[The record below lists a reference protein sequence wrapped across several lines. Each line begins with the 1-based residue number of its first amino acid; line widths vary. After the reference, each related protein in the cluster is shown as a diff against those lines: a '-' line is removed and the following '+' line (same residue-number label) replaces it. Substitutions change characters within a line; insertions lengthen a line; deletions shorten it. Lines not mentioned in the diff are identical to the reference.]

1 MNKSLEELFQLAES
15 AKPEMMKTWEFL
27 VNRDCGSDNKAG
39 VDKAGQ
45 DVKAFLEPLGFNV
58 YFHEYEKAGNMLV
71 ATYGDVTKPF
81 VILTGHLDTVFKDG
95 TAAERP
101 FTVKE
106 GKVTGPGCLD
116 MKGGVTILLYA
127 MKFLTEA
134 GYDKYPLKIIL
145 AGDEEVGHTQSD
157 GANDYLKEAEG
168 AIMGFNMETGYL
180 NNGIVVERKG
190 CCRFEWDFEGVGAH
204 SGNNPQ
210 DGRSAVQEFCH
221 KAIDMEKLT
230 DFEEGTT
237 INVGVISGGTV
248 ANAIPEHAHCV
259 VDVRFRTE
267 KGLERA
273 VKGFEEIA
281 KKQYIPDTKT
291 TFRQTTR
298 IEAMERLDS
307 SLALFERANAVALNH
322 GLTELKAIAVGGGS
336 DSAYLTKA
344 GIPTLCALGV
354 RGQFNHTERE
364 WAEEASLIE
373 REKLLLALLN
383 DL

>member
-1 MNKSLEELFQLAES
+1 MNKTLEELFQQAEA

-39 VDKAGQ
+39 VDQAGR
-45 DVKAFLEPLGFNV
+45 DVKAILEPLGFDV

-95 TAAERP
+95 TAAARP
-101 FTVKE
+101 FTVND

-127 MKFLTEA
+127 MKFLIEA

-145 AGDEEVGHTQSD
+145 AGDEEVGHNQSD
-157 GANDYLKEAEG
+157 AANDYLKEAEG
-168 AIMGFNMETGYL
+168 GIMGFNLETGYL
-180 NNGIVVERKG
+180 NNGVVIERKG

-267 KGLERA
+267 KGLNRA

-281 KKQYIPDTKT
+281 KKQYIADTKT
-291 TFRQTTR
+291 SFRQTTR

-307 SLALFERANAVALNH
+307 SLALLDRANAVAEEV
-322 GLTELKAIAVGGGS
+322 GLPHMPGIAVGGGS

-344 GIPTLCALGV
+344 GIPTLCAIGV

-364 WAEEASLIE
+364 WAEEASLVE
-373 REKLLLALLN
+373 REKLLLALLTK
-383 DL
+383 L

>member
-45 DVKAFLEPLGFNV
+45 DVKAFLEPLGFKV

-145 AGDEEVGHTQSD
+145 AGDEEIGHTQSD

-291 TFRQTTR
+291 SFRQTTR

-307 SLALFERANAVALNH
+307 SLALFERANAVALSH

>member
-1 MNKSLEELFQLAES
+1 MNKTLEELFQQAEA
-15 AKPEMMKTWEFL
+15 AKPEMMKTWEIL
-27 VNRDCGSDNKAG
+27 VNRDCGSDNKTG
-39 VDKAGQ
+39 VDLVGQ
-45 DVKAFLEPLGFNV
+45 DVKAFLEPLGFDV

-81 VILTGHLDTVFKDG
+81 VILTGHMDTVFKDG
-95 TAAERP
+95 AAATRP
-101 FTVKE
+101 FTVKD
-106 GKVTGPGCLD
+106 GRVTGPGCLD

-127 MKFLTEA
+127 VKFLTEA

-145 AGDEEVGHTQSD
+145 AGDEEVGHNQSD
-157 GANDYLKEAEG
+157 AANDYLEEAKG
-168 AIMGFNMETGYL
+168 AIMGFNLETGYL
-180 NNGIVVERKG
+180 NNGVVVERKG

-267 KGLERA
+267 KGLARA

-281 KKQYIPDTKT
+281 KKQYIADTKT
-291 TFRQTTR
+291 SFYQTTR

-307 SLALFERANAVALNH
+307 TLALLDRANAVAAEV
-322 GLTELKAIAVGGGS
+322 GLPPMPGIAVGGGS

-344 GIPTLCALGV
+344 GIPTLCAVGV

-364 WAEEASLIE
+364 WAEEASLVE
-373 REKLLLALLN
+373 REKLLLAMLTKL
-383 DL
+383 

>member
-1 MNKSLEELFQLAES
+1 MNKTLEELFQQAEA
-15 AKPEMMKTWEFL
+15 AKPEMMKTWEIL

-39 VDKAGQ
+39 VDLVGQ
-45 DVKAFLEPLGFNV
+45 DVKAFLKPLGFDV

-81 VILTGHLDTVFKDG
+81 VILTGHMDTVFKDG
-95 TAAERP
+95 AAAARP
-101 FTVKE
+101 FTVKD
-106 GKVTGPGCLD
+106 GRVTGPGCLD
-116 MKGGVTILLYA
+116 MKGGITILLYA
-127 MKFLTEA
+127 VKFLTEA

-145 AGDEEVGHTQSD
+145 AGDEEVGHNQSD
-157 GANDYLKEAEG
+157 AANDYLEEAKG
-168 AIMGFNMETGYL
+168 AIMGFNLETGYL
-180 NNGIVVERKG
+180 NNGVVVERKG

-267 KGLERA
+267 KGLARA

-281 KKQYIPDTKT
+281 KKQYIADTKT
-291 TFRQTTR
+291 SFYQTTR

-307 SLALFERANAVALNH
+307 TLALLDRANAVAAEV
-322 GLTELKAIAVGGGS
+322 GLPPMPGIAVGGGS

-344 GIPTLCALGV
+344 GIPTLCAVGV

-364 WAEEASLIE
+364 WAEEASLVE
-373 REKLLLALLN
+373 REKLLLAMLTKL
-383 DL
+383 

>member
-1 MNKSLEELFQLAES
+1 MNKTLEELFQQAEA
-15 AKPEMMKTWEFL
+15 AKPEMMKTWEIL

-39 VDKAGQ
+39 VDLVGQ
-45 DVKAFLEPLGFNV
+45 DVKAFLKPLGFDV

-81 VILTGHLDTVFKDG
+81 VILTGHMDTVFKDG
-95 TAAERP
+95 AAAARP
-101 FTVKE
+101 FTVKD
-106 GKVTGPGCLD
+106 GRVTGPGCLD

-127 MKFLTEA
+127 VKFLIEA

-145 AGDEEVGHTQSD
+145 AGDEEVGHNQSD
-157 GANDYLKEAEG
+157 AANDYLEEAKG
-168 AIMGFNMETGYL
+168 AIMGFNLETGYL
-180 NNGIVVERKG
+180 NNGVVVERKG

-267 KGLERA
+267 KGLARA

-281 KKQYIPDTKT
+281 KKQYIADTKT
-291 TFRQTTR
+291 SFYQTTR

-307 SLALFERANAVALNH
+307 TLALLDRANAVAAEV
-322 GLTELKAIAVGGGS
+322 GLPPMPGIAVGGGS

-344 GIPTLCALGV
+344 GIPTLCAVGV

-364 WAEEASLIE
+364 WAEEASLVE
-373 REKLLLALLN
+373 REKLLLAMLTKL
-383 DL
+383 

>member
-1 MNKSLEELFQLAES
+1 MNKTLEELFQQAEA
-15 AKPEMMKTWEFL
+15 AKPEMMKTWEIL

-39 VDKAGQ
+39 VDLVGQ
-45 DVKAFLEPLGFNV
+45 DVKAFLEPLGFDV

-81 VILTGHLDTVFKDG
+81 VILTGHMDTVFKDG
-95 TAAERP
+95 AAAARP
-101 FTVKE
+101 FTVKD
-106 GKVTGPGCLD
+106 GRVTGPGCLD

-127 MKFLTEA
+127 VKFLIEA

-145 AGDEEVGHTQSD
+145 AGDEEVGHNQSD
-157 GANDYLKEAEG
+157 AANDYLEEAKG
-168 AIMGFNMETGYL
+168 AIMGFNLETGYL
-180 NNGIVVERKG
+180 NNGVVVERKG

-267 KGLERA
+267 KGLARA

-281 KKQYIPDTKT
+281 KKQYIADTKT
-291 TFRQTTR
+291 SFYQTTR

-307 SLALFERANAVALNH
+307 TLALLDRANAVAAEV
-322 GLTELKAIAVGGGS
+322 GLPPMPGIAVGGGS

-344 GIPTLCALGV
+344 GIPTLCAVGV

-364 WAEEASLIE
+364 WAEEASLVE
-373 REKLLLALLN
+373 REKLLLAMLTKL
-383 DL
+383 

>member
-145 AGDEEVGHTQSD
+145 AGDEEIGHTHSD